1 MSPWRLILGI
11 AALLVSAGCGAAAQ
25 PQPGTRFVAILPVPA
40 DQASR
45 AVLTFDVSDDGRLIE
60 YVLLDLTDLECATV
74 SAERSNFLQLVDAP
88 IEAGRFT
95 VESSGVGQLSGQFVS
110 PTHARGEVTLH
121 IDTLGAL
128 TNFIIHDP
136 DASCDLGTHQWEAE
150 AAGEAPSMPTM
161 PTMPGEVVP

>member
-1 MSPWRLILGI
+1 MSPRRLILGI

-25 PQPGTRFVAILPVPA
+25 PQPGTRFVAILPVPV

-45 AVLTFDVSDDGRLIE
+45 AVLTFDISDDGRLIE
-60 YVLLDLTDLECATV
+60 YLLLDLTDLECATV
-74 SAERSNFLQLVDAP
+74 GAERSNFLQLVNAP

-95 VESSGVGQLSGQFVS
+95 VESSGVGVLSGQFVS
-110 PTHARGEVTLH
+110 PTHARGDVTLH

-136 DASCDLGTHQWEAE
+136 DASCDLGTYQWEAE
-150 AAGEAPSMPTM
+150 AAGEAPPT
-161 PTMPGEVVP
+161 PTAPSLPYEVVP